1 MERPFIEPL
10 ANANMLTYKRL
21 PLLANQKL
29 FYSGLWCNG
38 NTIDFDSIVLGSS
51 PDNPTLKAA
60 VAEW

>member
-1 MERPFIEPL
+1 
-10 ANANMLTYKRL
+10 MLTYKRL